1 MEEHNV
7 LGHLL
12 KIEAEAAALAEDAR
26 AEVDRRIAEG
36 EKENRARYEER
47 YRQETA
53 RLQAAYEEEVAAMK
67 KDHEKQLD
75 DYQKSL
81 DTMRVD
87 TQAFSELVNTL
98 LIQGV

>member
-7 LGHLL
+7 LHHLL

-53 RLQAAYEEEVAAMK
+53 KLEAAYEEQIAAIK
-67 KDHEKQLD
+67 KDHQKQLD
-75 DYQKSL
+75 GYRKSL
-81 DTMRVD
+81 DTMIVD
-87 TQAFSELVNTL
+87 AQAFSELVNKL
-98 LIQGV
+98 LLEGV